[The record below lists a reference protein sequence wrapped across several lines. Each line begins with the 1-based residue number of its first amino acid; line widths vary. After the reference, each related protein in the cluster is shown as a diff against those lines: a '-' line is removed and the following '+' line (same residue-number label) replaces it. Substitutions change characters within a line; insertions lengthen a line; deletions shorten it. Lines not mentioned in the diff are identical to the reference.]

1 MVVAAARL
9 KKPRLSSVC
18 CLGPARI
25 SSFLFFAG
33 RPSRN
38 IPSSGVVV
46 GSFLLRDDG
55 WREVSAGE
63 RPEVRSARLVGIGE
77 ERVRVDAHFDIATIE
92 GVRDARVAQ
101 SSYCARDV
109 VTRWRQT
116 EMRVASCE
124 PVLLQRCSLKL
135 AFSLAS
141 KERWSFE
148 TAGSH
153 WAGGALAAII
163 I

>member
-1 MVVAAARL
+1 M
-9 KKPRLSSVC
+9 
-18 CLGPARI
+18 
-25 SSFLFFAG
+25 
-33 RPSRN
+33 
-38 IPSSGVVV
+38 VV

-92 GVRDARVAQ
+92 EVRGARFAQ

-135 AFSLAS
+135 AFNL
-141 KERWSFE
+141 ERWTSKRL
-148 TAGSH
+148 AGTGQEVR
-153 WAGGALAAII
+153 WLPLLYRCQII
-163 I
+163 FAYN